1 MVRKPPKPFWRISF
15 AAASSSCLRV
25 VSLRS
30 AWVRRGAYLG
40 SEALSR
46 RDRSLC
52 RGAGAC
58 SVPGRWPVSLGSLE
72 FDIDAFFND
81 FDGEGLQ
88 CNRTGHTGGLAARHV
103 EGAEMPGAL
112 NVLAGQDAF
121 L

>member
-1 MVRKPPKPFWRISF
+1 MVRKLSKVFWRISF
-15 AAASSSCLRV
+15 GAASSSCLRV

-88 CNRTGHTGGLAARHV
+88 CNRKGHTGRLPPPHAEAADR
-103 EGAEMPGAL
+103 PGA
-112 NVLAGQDAF
+112 
-121 L
+121 